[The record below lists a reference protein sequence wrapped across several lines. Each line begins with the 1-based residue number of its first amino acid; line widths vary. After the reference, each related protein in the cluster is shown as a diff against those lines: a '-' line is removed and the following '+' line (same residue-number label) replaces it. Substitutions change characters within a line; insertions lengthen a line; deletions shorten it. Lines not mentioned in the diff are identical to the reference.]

1 MSSNRTAKKV
11 TIGLVSF
18 ALVTLV
24 TLASAFLVV
33 TLEKR
38 GEENKG
44 EIRVGTIES
53 SSLTLKDVS
62 FSQTRFC
69 FEPKEGD
76 YSGRVR
82 CNSKK
87 AEVLSSTLSFR
98 YTNASS
104 VRGFQLI
111 LFLPE
116 GLKEAARKNYLLLPE
131 AASKEEGATIPA
143 EKPYISDYVVDG
155 EVSSSEKR
163 FAYPIS
169 FSWGSFFHEMNPG
182 EYYDED
188 EAGKR
193 VSDEEM
199 EATLKDFYSLVEV
212 SRKTEEGKEA
222 SLTLDIHPVLY
233 E

>member
-1 MSSNRTAKKV
+1 MPSDRKAKKV

-18 ALVTLV
+18 ALLTLV
-24 TLASAFLVV
+24 LLASAFLVV
-33 TLEKR
+33 ALEKK
-38 GEENKG
+38 GEENEG
-44 EIRVGTIES
+44 ELKVGTIES

-62 FSQTRFC
+62 FSENRFC
-69 FEPKEGD
+69 FEPKAGD

-87 AEVLSSTLSFR
+87 VEVLSSTLSFR

-111 LFLPE
+111 LSLPD
-116 GLKEAARKNYLLLPE
+116 GLKEAMRKNYLLLPE
-131 AASKEEGATIPA
+131 VATSEEGATIPT
-143 EKPYISDYVVDG
+143 EKPYISDYVKDG
-155 EVSSSEKR
+155 EVSSSEKC

-169 FSWGSFFHEMNPG
+169 FTWGSFFHGKNPG

-188 EAGKR
+188 ETGKR

-199 EATLKDFYSLVEV
+199 EATLKDFYSLVED
-212 SRKTEEGKEA
+212 SRQTEEGKKA
-222 SLTLDIHPVLY
+222 SLTLDIRPLLG
-233 E
+233 